1 MNDVEKVKQ
10 ICKERKIAIS
20 KLEKDL
26 GFANGYIGQL
36 KKGYFPSDR
45 AKKIS
50 IYLGIELVGNES
62 EEIKYNS
69 DDIARDETERRLLML
84 CRKAVDAN
92 PDEKEALVDNFEAT
106 IDIYLRAKGL
116 KKE

>member
-10 ICKERKIAIS
+10 ICRERKIAIS

-26 GFANGYIGQL
+26 GFANGYVGQL

-50 IYLGIELVGNES
+50 TYLGIELNGTED
-62 EEIKYNS
+62 EHIIYNS
-69 DDIARDETERRLLML
+69 DDIAKDETERRLLML
-84 CRKAVDAN
+84 CRNASKAN
-92 PDEKEALVDNFEAT
+92 PEEKKNLVDTFEST
-106 IDIYLRAKGL
+106 IDIYLKAKGL
-116 KKE
+116 K

>member
-10 ICKERKIAIS
+10 ICKERKIPIS

-26 GFANGYIGQL
+26 GFANGYVGQL

-50 IYLGIELVGNES
+50 TYLGIELTGTDGDGS
-62 EEIKYNS
+62 LYNLE
-69 DDIARDETERRLLML
+69 DIAKDETERRLLML
-84 CRKAVDAN
+84 CRNASKSFYLLTRN
-92 PDEKEALVDNFEAT
+92 PVMADLWVGHNSVLYQ
-106 IDIYLRAKGL
+106 IL
-116 KKE
+116 